1 MEYYL
6 MNKDTKL
13 MKFSIDGEGVMEQC
27 SVIEQYTDLP
37 IWLPDIDTWISKRSA
52 AKHRKHVQSIL
63 DMMGG
68 RTLSGFVGLTHCL
81 SLNDTLWIKS
91 R

>member
-13 MKFSIDGEGVMEQC
+13 MKFSIDGQGVMEQC

-37 IWLPDIDTWISKRSA
+37 IWLPDIDT
-52 AKHRKHVQSIL
+52 
-63 DMMGG
+63 
-68 RTLSGFVGLTHCL
+68 
-81 SLNDTLWIKS
+81 
-91 R
+91 

>member
-1 MEYYL
+1 

-68 RTLSGFVGLTHCL
+68 LEKEVHKLELITMRLLKL
-81 SLNDTLWIKS
+81 L
-91 R
+91 